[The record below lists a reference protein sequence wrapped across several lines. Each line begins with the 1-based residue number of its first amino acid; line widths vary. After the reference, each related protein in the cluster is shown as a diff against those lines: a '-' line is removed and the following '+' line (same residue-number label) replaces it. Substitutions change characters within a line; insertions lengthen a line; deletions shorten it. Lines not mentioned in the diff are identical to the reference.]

1 MSILSRFNRMRFAPK
16 ILISIMLVVAFL
28 IGIQSFMSWQNYK
41 QRQAD
46 LLRQAIE
53 GKRLLIHEIQ
63 KTARS
68 NLKVA
73 TVLSEINRIKRA
85 VAEKDRKTLL
95 ELTKPIVD
103 KINSESKHTTLKVH
117 YEIQPG
123 ISLLRVWKPSYYGD
137 DVASFRPSIRDTL
150 NTGEPIAGI
159 EPGRAGIAVR
169 GIAPI
174 FYGNSSKPIG
184 CVEVFC
190 NLRGIAEYM
199 SKIRGEHIAL
209 YGVPVVA
216 GFNKFKKCGSFNVL
230 YPPPEEF
237 SSFITPQFL
246 NKALKTGDAL
256 KGIGDT
262 LIAAF
267 PFKDYSGK
275 IAGVIVRFV
284 NIAAL
289 HKQLKNTVLE
299 AIAAAVTGL
308 IAAVLL
314 ALFMTRT
321 LTKPLKF
328 LNDRLKIAI
337 SNADL
342 NTDLGVKGVNCWQIA
357 SCSNEQCDCYNKPGS
372 KCWAEVGSL
381 SGDPTCTKLTTNV
394 YSSCQQCPVYQEAV
408 KNEVEEISVSI
419 DAFLSMVRRVILNVK
434 EQGDKVA
441 KEAERMLSTAEQMV
455 SAAAQTESQ
464 AKEVNMAAQTA
475 SDNISSVA
483 AAMEEM
489 TATVGEIAQNTG
501 EAQNVAQQANED
513 VLQAKDVIVNLAEA
527 ASKIGEVSKLIGS
540 IAEQTNL
547 LALNATIEAARA
559 GEAGKG
565 FAVVA
570 NEVKE
575 LAKQTGESVSEID
588 QVVQELQQGAQ
599 DALNAVEK
607 IVDVMNKVA
616 DLSGSVA
623 AAVEEQTATTNEIS
637 ENTQRV
643 SSEVHEMTR
652 LSENIAQAGTQTA
665 LGAEEVK
672 ETAHSLAALSEK
684 LKKVINQFRT

>member
-1 MSILSRFNRMRFAPK
+1 MSIVSRFNRMRFAPK
-16 ILISIMLVVAFL
+16 ILISIVIVVTFL

-41 QRQAD
+41 QRKAD
-46 LLRQAIE
+46 LLRQAIN
-53 GKRLLIHEIQ
+53 GKNLLLHEIQ

-68 NLKVA
+68 NLKIA
-73 TVLSEINRIKRA
+73 TVLSEINRIRRA

-95 ELTKPIVD
+95 ELTKPIVE
-103 KINSESKHTTLKVH
+103 KINQESKHTTLKVH
-117 YEIQPG
+117 YEVQPG
-123 ISLLRVWKPSYYGD
+123 ISLLRVWKPNKYGD
-137 DVASFRPSIRDTL
+137 NVASFRPSIRDVL
-150 NTGEPIAGI
+150 SKGEAIAGI
-159 EPGRAGIAVR
+159 EPGKAGMAVR

-174 FYGNSSKPIG
+174 FYGNSNKPIG
-184 CVEVFC
+184 CVEVFG
-190 NLRGIAEYM
+190 NLRDIVAYT
-199 SKIRGEHIAL
+199 SKIKGEEVAL
-209 YGVPVVA
+209 YGLPIVSA
-216 GFNKFKKCGSFNVL
+216 FNNFKKCGNFNIL
-230 YPPPEEF
+230 YPPPEDF
-237 SSFITPQFL
+237 ASYITPEFL
-246 NKALKTGDAL
+246 NRALKKGETL
-256 KGIGDT
+256 KEIGNT
-262 LIAAF
+262 LITAF
-267 PFKDYSGK
+267 PYKDYDGK
-275 IAGVIVRFV
+275 FAGVIVRFV
-284 NIAAL
+284 NIATL
-289 HKQLKNTVLE
+289 HKQLRNTILE
-299 AIAAAVTGL
+299 AVAAAVIGI

-314 ALFMTRT
+314 ALFMTKT
-321 LTKPLKF
+321 LASPLKF
-328 LNDRLKIAI
+328 LNERLKTAI

-342 NTDLGVKGVNCWQIA
+342 STDLGVKGVNCWQIA
-357 SCSNEQCDCYNKPGS
+357 NCSNEDCECYNKHGS

-381 SGDPTCTKLTTNV
+381 SGNPTCTKLTTHV
-394 YSSCQQCPVYQEAV
+394 YNSCQQCPVYKEAV

-441 KEAERMLSTAEQMV
+441 TEAERMLSTAEQMV
-455 SAAAQTESQ
+455 NAATQTENQ

-475 SDNISSVA
+475 SDNISGVA

-489 TATVGEIAQNTG
+489 TATVAEIAQNTG
-501 EAQNVAQQANED
+501 EAQNVAEQANED

-575 LAKQTGESVSEID
+575 LAKQTGDSVSEID

-599 DALNAVEK
+599 EALGAVDK
-607 IVDVMNKVA
+607 IVDVMNRVA
-616 DLSGSVA
+616 DLSSSVA

-652 LSENIAQAGTQTA
+652 LSENIAQAGTQTS

-672 ETAHSLAALSEK
+672 EAAHTLAGLSEK
-684 LKKVINQFRT
+684 LKKVIDQFRT

>member
-1 MSILSRFNRMRFAPK
+1 MSIVSRFNRMRFAPK

-28 IGIQSFMSWQNYK
+28 IGIQSFMSWQNYR
-41 QRQAD
+41 QRKAD
-46 LLRQAIE
+46 LLDQAIN
-53 GKRLLIHEIQ
+53 GKRLLLHEIQ

-68 NLKVA
+68 NLKIA
-73 TVLSEINRIKRA
+73 TVLSEINRIRRA
-85 VAEKDRKTLL
+85 VAEKDRKTLM
-95 ELTKPIVD
+95 EITKPIID
-103 KINSESKHTTLKVH
+103 KINTESKHTELKVH

-123 ISLLRVWKPSYYGD
+123 ISLLRVWKPNRYGD
-137 DVASFRPSIRDTL
+137 NIASFRPGIRDVLTAG
-150 NTGEPIAGI
+150 TPIAGI
-159 EPGRAGIAVR
+159 EPGRAGMAVR

-174 FYGNSSKPIG
+174 FYGNSNKPIG

-190 NLRGIAEYM
+190 NLRDIAAYT
-199 SKIRGEHIAL
+199 SKIGEDVAL
-209 YGVPVVA
+209 YGLPIVSA
-216 GFNKFKKCGSFNVL
+216 FNNFKKCGNFNIL
-230 YPPPEEF
+230 YSPPENF
-237 SSFITPQFL
+237 ASYITPEFL
-246 NKALKTGDAL
+246 NRALEKGEALKE
-256 KGIGDT
+256 IGDT
-262 LIAAF
+262 LITAF
-267 PFKDYSGK
+267 PYKDYDGK
-275 IAGVIVRFV
+275 LAGVIVRFV
-284 NIAAL
+284 DISEL

-299 AIAAAVTGL
+299 AIAAAIVGL
-308 IAAVLL
+308 VAAVLL
-314 ALFMTRT
+314 ALFMTKT
-321 LTKPLKF
+321 LVTPLNF
-328 LNDRLKIAI
+328 LNERLKVAI

-342 NTDLGVKGVNCWQIA
+342 NTDLGVRGMNCWQI
-357 SCSNEQCDCYNKPGS
+357 SNCSNEECECYNKPGS

-381 SGDPTCTKLTTNV
+381 SGNPTCTKLTTHV
-394 YSSCQQCPVYQEAV
+394 YSSCQECPVYKEAV
-408 KNEVEEISVSI
+408 KNEIEEISVSV
-419 DAFLSMVRRVILNVK
+419 DSFLSMVRRVILSVK
-434 EQGDKVA
+434 RQGDNVA

-455 SAAAQTESQ
+455 AAATQTESQ

-489 TATVGEIAQNTG
+489 TTTVSEIAQNTS
-501 EAQNVAQQANED
+501 EAQNVSQQANED
-513 VLQAKDVIVNLAEA
+513 VLQAKDVIVNLADA

-575 LAKQTGESVSEID
+575 LAKQTGDSVSEID

-599 DALNAVEK
+599 DALSAVEK

-616 DLSGSVA
+616 DLSGSIA

-652 LSENIAQAGTQTA
+652 LSENIAQAGTQTS

-672 ETAHSLAALSEK
+672 EAAHTLAGLSEK
-684 LKKVINQFRT
+684 LKEVINQFRT